1 MVTSTWSH
9 QYRKTPAIRC
19 RHEDKSL
26 AEGGVIL
33 LERLALKHL
42 REEVSVSLWAQILVC
57 LLQWKSTHPRL
68 YGQCK
73 LDFEKEDTNW
83 TGREARRWIWEELG
97 VRNERDQNTLYGIL
111 TKQNFKIMKH
121 FVCVQIWA
129 HAGVEQHCAK
139 EKINGQRASP
149 KRTGEDS
156 LSMKTATPNGVLLY
170 WMSADKS

>member
-1 MVTSTWSH
+1 MSAWGQVFGWRWGYSFRKVSFEASQRRGVSFFMSTDPSLFAPVEVYTS
-9 QYRKTPAIRC
+9 KTIWTVQT
-19 RHEDKSL
+19 
-26 AEGGVIL
+26 G
-33 LERLALKHL
+33 LER
-42 REEVSVSLWAQILVC
+42 
-57 LLQWKSTHPRL
+57 
-68 YGQCK
+68 
-73 LDFEKEDTNW
+73 FEKEDTNW